1 MICFSDLFGINFNAK
16 RFLNSSMNITIYN
29 NRCID
34 LIAPWNT
41 GNLNS
46 QSETNSKF
54 SEKIILMI
62 KIKFGYFTYLKNKS
76 DKYLFVIYTAF
87 IAIQTR
93 GHGYELAYIHAQ
105 MFGSSVYWSTNITV
119 GDFNTFTTD

>member
-1 MICFSDLFGINFNAK
+1 
-16 RFLNSSMNITIYN
+16 MNITIYN

-46 QSETNSKF
+46 QSETNSNF

-76 DKYLFVIYTAF
+76 DKYLFVICTAF

-93 GHGYELAYIHAQ
+93 GHGYELTYIHMRKCLEA
-105 MFGSSVYWSTNITV
+105 V
-119 GDFNTFTTD
+119 FTGVPI